1 MTRISGL
8 LAAGPTYSFE
18 FFPPKT
24 DEAERQLEK
33 ALQELE
39 PLQPSFVSVTYGA
52 GGSTRERTRDIVLRI
67 NRDTSMTAMA
77 HLTCAGHSRA
87 EVTDIVSGYR
97 DHRVENILALAGD
110 PPPSPLDGSPSPPA
124 GDFRYALEL
133 VELVRSLGD
142 FSVGVA
148 AHPELHPRSGGDR
161 ARDRDH
167 LAAKLRQ
174 ADFGI
179 TQFFFRARDYLS
191 MMDDLAAR
199 GVDTPVIPGIM
210 PVTNAG
216 QVQRFAQLAGA
227 AFPPD
232 LAARI
237 EAVADQPEEVR
248 RLGVDVATELC
259 QDLLAAGV
267 PGLHFYTLNRSTA
280 TRQIYANLGL
290 PRATVERSEPGRS
303 E

>member
-1 MTRISGL
+1 MARIADL
-8 LAAGPTYSFE
+8 LAAGPTFSFE

-33 ALQELE
+33 ALSELE
-39 PLQPSFVSVTYGA
+39 PLRPSFVSVTYGA

-67 NRDTSMTAMA
+67 NGDTSMTAMA
-77 HLTCAGHSRA
+77 HLTCAGHTRA
-87 EVTDIVSGYR
+87 ELADIVSGYGE
-97 DHRVENILALAGD
+97 HGVENILALAGD
-110 PPPSPLDGSPSPPA
+110 PPAAVDGQPMPA

-148 AHPELHPRSGGDR
+148 AHPELHPRSMGDR
-161 ARDRDH
+161 IADRDH
-167 LAAKLRQ
+167 LAAKLRA
-174 ADFGI
+174 ADFGV
-179 TQFFFRARDYLS
+179 TQFFFRTSDYLS
-191 MMDDLAAR
+191 MIDDLDQR
-199 GVDTPVIPGIM
+199 GVTTPVVPGIM

-227 AFPPD
+227 EFPPD

-237 EAVADQPEEVR
+237 GAVSDRPEEVR
-248 RLGVDVATELC
+248 RIGVEVATTLCRELL
-259 QDLLAAGV
+259 DAGA

-280 TRQIYANLGL
+280 TREIYANLGL
-290 PRATVERSEPGRS
+290 GPKG
-303 E
+303 

>member
-1 MTRISGL
+1 MVARISEL
-8 LAAGPTYSFE
+8 LAQGRTYSFE

-33 ALQELE
+33 ALAELE
-39 PLQPSFVSVTYGA
+39 PLGPSFVSVTYGA

-67 NRDTSMTAMA
+67 NRDTTMTAMA
-77 HLTCAGHSRA
+77 HLTCAGHTR
-87 EVTDIVSGYR
+87 EELTDIVTGYGA
-97 DHRVENILALAGD
+97 HGVENILALAGD
-110 PPPSPLDGSPSPPA
+110 PPAVPEGGAEAPA

-133 VELVRSLGD
+133 VELIRSLGD

-161 ARDRDH
+161 AGDRDH
-167 LAAKLRQ
+167 LAAKLR
-174 ADFGI
+174 ASDFGV
-179 TQFFFRARDYLS
+179 TQFFFRTTDYLG
-191 MMDDLAAR
+191 MLDDLAER
-199 GVDTPVIPGIM
+199 GVDTPVLPGIM

-227 AFPPD
+227 AFPSD

-237 EAVADQPEEVR
+237 EAVADRPEEVR
-248 RLGVDVATELC
+248 RIGVEVATDLCRELL
-259 QDLLAAGV
+259 DAGA

-280 TRQIYANLGL
+280 TREIYANLGL
-290 PRATVERSEPGRS
+290 TGAS
-303 E
+303 